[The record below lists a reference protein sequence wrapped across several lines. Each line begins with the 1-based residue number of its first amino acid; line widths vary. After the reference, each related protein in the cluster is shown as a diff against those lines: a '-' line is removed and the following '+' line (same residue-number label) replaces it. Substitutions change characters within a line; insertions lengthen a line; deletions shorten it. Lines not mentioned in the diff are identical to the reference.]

1 MKKCQNIELELSSH
15 TSHKSK
21 CCQLHAGGCQRIYR
35 VITIRHRLQ
44 YCTTGSATDYRI
56 CTVVLHCPR
65 LCTWCS
71 PPARAELSRTR
82 GSGTG
87 RKGLPSPM
95 IHLILSS
102 IPQQAPFGLRIN
114 PLSKEIVSWLT
125 SLLQNHPEKE

>member
-56 CTVVLHCPR
+56 CTVLLHCPR
-65 LCTWCS
+65 LCMVL
-71 PPARAELSRTR
+71 PARQ
-82 GSGTG
+82 G
-87 RKGLPSPM
+87 
-95 IHLILSS
+95 
-102 IPQQAPFGLRIN
+102 
-114 PLSKEIVSWLT
+114 
-125 SLLQNHPEKE
+125 